1 MYPQSWAAHTKIVGH
16 SPRAPQVELLDLGSP
31 FASEPNVVTYNRHV
45 RFTSDDPTGATRH
58 RASGLIST
66 TWLDEAFVHKMPEE
80 LVGLIFAQADLVAY
94 VCDLGFGGYLVP
106 STFALLDSPEH
117 RSALVIGKLC
127 RHYAPLPLVP
137 LPIVR
142 LPDRTATCSHR
153 CLPRAYPKTPNC
165 MFLPTGESPATK
177 ASSSNQ
183 GDMGVSVRGFSCPS
197 SGVPH
202 LHVVQ
207 RLLLPSL
214 SSGALLVRAVHG
226 LLPSVLR
233 AACAPLVRGSSPRAR
248 GDT

>member
-1 MYPQSWAAHTKIVGH
+1 MGV
-16 SPRAPQVELLDLGSP
+16 D
-31 FASEPNVVTYNRHV
+31 RHADIPDNSTRR
-45 RFTSDDPTGATRH
+45 RF
-58 RASGLIST
+58 
-66 TWLDEAFVHKMPEE
+66 
-80 LVGLIFAQADLVAY
+80 
-94 VCDLGFGGYLVP
+94 
-106 STFALLDSPEH
+106 
-117 RSALVIGKLC
+117 
-127 RHYAPLPLVP
+127 
-137 LPIVR
+137 
-142 LPDRTATCSHR
+142 
-153 CLPRAYPKTPNC
+153 PRAYPKTPKC

-207 RLLLPSL
+207 RLLPSL

-233 AACAPLVRGSSPRAR
+233 AVCAPLLRGSSPRAC